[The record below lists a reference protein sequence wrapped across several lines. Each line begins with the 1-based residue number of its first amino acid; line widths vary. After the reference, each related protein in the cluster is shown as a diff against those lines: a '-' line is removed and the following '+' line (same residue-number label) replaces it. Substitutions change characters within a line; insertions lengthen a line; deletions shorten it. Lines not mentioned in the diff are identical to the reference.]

1 MVGGGEGR
9 ESCRFVFVFLSFHSF
24 PRICRLDLCCSRE
37 RITSD
42 TAEPINAHARTR
54 ARSRRLRSP
63 SRIECRGAEV
73 RKKRTVVIDSYP
85 LSVKNEAPP
94 PYFVAGSNSVQ
105 FLTLTSE
112 QVLDR
117 LSVNHMI

>member
-1 MVGGGEGR
+1 MVGGEGR

-42 TAEPINAHARTR
+42 TAEPINAHARTH
-54 ARSRRLRSP
+54 AL
-63 SRIECRGAEV
+63 AEV
-73 RKKRTVVIDSYP
+73 KVTVMYRVSRCGSEKKRAVVIDSYP

-105 FLTLTSE
+105 FLTLRSE
-112 QVLDR
+112 QVSDR
-117 LSVNHMI
+117 LSVNPMI